1 MMLRWFATVGAASL
15 ASVASAAEKGAA
27 PDPLATDPDLAIWTL
42 LIFLA
47 MLAILRAF
55 AWGPIMEALKA
66 RESGIAANLAE
77 ADAKHAEAK
86 RLLDEHR
93 VTLAGAA
100 EQVRAML
107 DEARRDAEATKA
119 SIVEEA
125 KAASEA
131 ERARVVRDIEQARD
145 SAVRQLAERSAGLAI
160 DLAAKVVK
168 QDLTPQRQSEIV
180 REALTRF
187 APNGPSAN

>member
-1 MMLRWFATVGAASL
+1 
-15 ASVASAAEKGAA
+15 
-27 PDPLATDPDLAIWTL
+27 
-42 LIFLA
+42 
-47 MLAILRAF
+47 
-55 AWGPIMEALKA
+55 MEALKA

-77 ADAKHAEAK
+77 ADAKHAEAR

-100 EQVRAML
+100 DQVRAML

-131 ERARVVRDIEQARD
+131 ERSRVIRDIEQARD

-180 REALTRF
+180 REALSRF
-187 APNGPSAN
+187 APGDPSAN